1 MLICLF
7 ANKVDA
13 VNRAVSR
20 QEATTFASI
29 NGIPVYEEISAQ
41 TGENLEKA
49 FGCVL
54 DRIIMG

>member
-1 MLICLF
+1 M
-7 ANKVDA
+7 
-13 VNRAVSR
+13 
-20 QEATTFASI
+20 TFASI

-54 DRIIMG
+54 DRIYEG